1 MYGGMA
7 HIIVPRKG
15 ERAVIMSAF
24 SLATGSQLCCIT
36 VNNSNLTSKWI
47 YEHISDD
54 RTGEVIS
61 IFCKLKMD
69 RGEST
74 YGEMDWLAA
83 AKVPAKNLKVAIAP

>member
-1 MYGGMA
+1 
-7 HIIVPRKG
+7 
-15 ERAVIMSAF
+15 MSAF